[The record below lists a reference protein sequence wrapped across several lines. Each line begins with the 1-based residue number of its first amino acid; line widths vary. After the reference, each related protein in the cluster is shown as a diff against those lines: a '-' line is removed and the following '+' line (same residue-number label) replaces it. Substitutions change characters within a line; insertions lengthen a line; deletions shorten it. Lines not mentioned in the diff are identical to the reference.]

1 MSINFTASTISYI
14 QNGQPITAAILN
26 APSVDLFER
35 TEEIKRASEQSKFEA
50 DHFTENSVTVVAL
63 PTANSSAA
71 TVQVTSRQ
79 QVESSIDQDTWK
91 SYKFELNNSVINV
104 RSKLVPG
111 ANYRVSSTDINSFFN
126 DAAGADFM
134 RREFH
139 LPGETL
145 CLKVPVTTSG
155 FGGEVEGVTDQRL
168 HDIEDFSDY
177 LSEGLPEG
185 VELVKLSTYSTIEF
199 SGLTKTPAQIVAIS
213 NSYSGDLDLTL
224 GGDGSL
230 TDGVTYSLYFKLDGG
245 LYYKVTK
252 LVTSGNSVI
261 AHLGSSLTFPRNQF
275 EITTSIPKNY
285 GFYILKNSNLDNA
298 LTEAQTVS
306 FNQEISI
313 LPYVITVNP
322 DRLDPQ
328 YNYIPIASL
337 RDYSIVIGDM
347 EVPLRATVGSSVN
360 ATSSWNTVGA
370 PREPILLDDDITKT
384 GIYLVGITPVPAY
397 SGARC
402 CRVSMPFKYSTTA
415 KALVTD
421 SFFDLPELKAAI
433 FSSGVDA
440 SADSINFRLSAVVC
454 ENINITALGNPS
466 KIRFK
471 FFTPS
476 LLSNSAIL
484 PTSYIDQFNPIEIV
498 LTDYFYK
505 TLAELSNHYGTST
518 TKINT
523 YFAIKPVDAN
533 NSEIDLNSY
542 SSTAIPVITFDVVI
556 PPYFV

>member
-1 MSINFTASTISYI
+1 MPINFTASTITYI
-14 QNGQPITAAILN
+14 QNGQAISAAVLN
-26 APSVDLFER
+26 APSVDLFDR

-50 DHFTENSVTVVAL
+50 DHFTENSATVVAL

-79 QVESSIDQDTWK
+79 LEDSSIDTTPWK
-91 SYKFELNNSVINV
+91 SYKFELNNSVISV

-126 DAAGADFM
+126 DAAGSDFM
-134 RREFH
+134 LKEFH

-155 FGGEVEGVTDQRL
+155 FDEEVPNVTDQRL
-168 HDIEDFSDY
+168 DDIENFSDY

-199 SGLTKTPAQIVAIS
+199 NLLSKTPAQIVAIS
-213 NSYSGDLDLTL
+213 NSYYTDLGLTL

-230 TDGVTYSLYFKLDGG
+230 SDGGTYSLYFNLDGG

-261 AHLGSSLTFPRNQF
+261 AHLGSSLTFPRKEF
-275 EITTSIPKNY
+275 EINTSIPENY
-285 GFYILKNSNLDNA
+285 GFYILKNLNLDNA

-306 FNQEISI
+306 FNQEINNTNFT
-313 LPYVITVNP
+313 ITVNP
-322 DRLDPQ
+322 DRLDSQ

-370 PREPILLDDDITKT
+370 PREPILPGGDTTKT

-440 SADSINFRLSAVVC
+440 TITDFSFILSC
-454 ENINITALGNPS
+454 INIEYVSVSALGSPS
-466 KIRFK
+466 KVKI
-471 FFTPS
+471 TLALPS
-476 LLSNSAIL
+476 EYHVFVPGSFIEFA
-484 PTSYIDQFNPIEIV
+484 YDPIEFV
-498 LTDYFYK
+498 RYDQTSK
-505 TLAELSNHYGTST
+505 TVVNLLKHYGTDT
-518 TKINT
+518 TKISST
-523 YFAIKPVDAN
+523 FKIKGADSSN
-533 NSEIDLNSY
+533 NEIDLMSY
-542 SSTAIPVITFDVVI
+542 TGILPIVTFDI
-556 PPYFV
+556 TIRPA